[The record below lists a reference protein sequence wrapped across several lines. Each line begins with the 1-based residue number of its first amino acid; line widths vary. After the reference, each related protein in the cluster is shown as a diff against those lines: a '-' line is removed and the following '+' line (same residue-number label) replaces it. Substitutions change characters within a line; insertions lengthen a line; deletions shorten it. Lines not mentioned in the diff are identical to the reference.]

1 MLAARSARLLAMRG
15 LSSRAWPARAAVR
28 HLCSARG
35 GPPSAGDS
43 PPSPVLSIGGGGGNS
58 GGGGGGSKGYACP
71 RCSSPLTKYWMQDTP
86 NWCCVDCREIF
97 PNREGVGASRLPRGW
112 TVDKVPVGGLPVAAT
127 PASTEKPRF
136 ALGALPP
143 PEEVKQKLD
152 KYVVGQDDVK
162 RVLSVAMYNH
172 YKRLRLITKAEGGA
186 DGVPGAAEGEEGAE
200 GGAATAAA
208 AAPELPPGELGESL
222 VQIAKDDGED
232 LEIDKSNILLLG
244 PTGSG
249 KTLLAR
255 TLAKLV
261 DVPFAIADATCLTQ
275 AGYVGEDVESVL
287 YKLYLASGQNI
298 EATQARIAHPAAA
311 AAIARPI
318 PSPLDRPSTPY
329 PRRWASCTSTRSTSS
344 RGRPTRSR

>member
-1 MLAARSARLLAMRG
+1 MLAARSSRLLAVRR
-15 LSSRAWPARAAVR
+15 LRPVARLGAR

-43 PPSPVLSIGGGGGNS
+43 PPSPVLSIGGGGGNSS

-208 AAPELPPGELGESL
+208 AAAAPELPPGELGESL

-298 EATQARIAHPAAA
+298 EATQART
-311 AAIARPI
+311 I
-318 PSPLDRPSTPY
+318 PSHPPRRPAGPLPPSTSHPSSTH

>member
-1 MLAARSARLLAMRG
+1 MLAARSSRLLAVRR
-15 LSSRAWPARAAVR
+15 LRPVARLGAR

-186 DGVPGAAEGEEGAE
+186 DGVAGAAEGEEGAE
-200 GGAATAAA
+200 GGAATAAAAAA

-298 EATQARIAHPAAA
+298 EATQARITPPAD
-311 AAIARPI
+311 IAQPTTIPPPRP
-318 PSPLDRPSTPY
+318 PLRPL